1 MTNYVLATLY
11 CFKTILF
18 KEKMSS
24 IKLNAQQLR
33 RRLPTKKERA
43 AISRQPIYI
52 ILEDVL
58 DTYNVG
64 AIFRLAE
71 AVAAQK
77 VILCG
82 QTTTPPDIK
91 IHRAAIGTQN
101 WVPWEYAPRADE
113 AIKKLRQEAGK
124 VSVYAIEQGPRSSPY
139 HRVEYRFPA
148 AFVVGNETGG
158 VSSSVLKLADQII
171 EIPMWGVNKSLNVM
185 VSLAIVLWQA
195 MEGK

>member
-1 MTNYVLATLY
+1 LRFFLRG
-11 CFKTILF
+11 
-18 KEKMSS
+18 EMSS
-24 IKLNAQQLR
+24 IKFNAQQLR
-33 RRLPTKKERA
+33 RRLPTKEERA
-43 AISRQPIYI
+43 TIPRQPIYI

-82 QTTTPPDIK
+82 QTATPPDIK

-113 AIKKLRQEAGK
+113 AIKKLRQEVGK
-124 VSVYAIEQGPRSSPY
+124 VSVYVIEQGPGSYPY

-148 AFVVGNETGG
+148 AFVVGNETEG

-195 MEGK
+195 MEERTNRP

>member
-1 MTNYVLATLY
+1 M
-11 CFKTILF
+11 
-18 KEKMSS
+18 
-24 IKLNAQQLR
+24 KLNARQLR
-33 RRLPTKKERA
+33 ERKPTRKEQA
-43 AISRQPIYI
+43 VIPRQPIYI

-82 QTTTPPDIK
+82 QTATPPDIK

-113 AIKKLRQEAGK
+113 VIKKLRQEAGK
-124 VSVYAIEQGPRSSPY
+124 VSVYVIEQGPGSSPY

-148 AFVVGNETGG
+148 AFVVGNETEG

-195 MEGK
+195 MEEKTNRP

>member
-1 MTNYVLATLY
+1 M
-11 CFKTILF
+11 
-18 KEKMSS
+18 
-24 IKLNAQQLR
+24 KLNARQLR
-33 RRLPTKKERA
+33 RKKPTKEERA
-43 AISRQPIYI
+43 TIPRQPIYI

-77 VILCG
+77 IILCG
-82 QTTTPPDIK
+82 QTPTPPDIK

-113 AIKKLRQEAGK
+113 AIKKLRREIEK
-124 VSVYAIEQGPRSSPY
+124 IEVYAIEQGPKSSPY
-139 HRVEYRFPA
+139 HLVEYLFPA
-148 AFVVGNETGG
+148 AFVVGNETEGI
-158 VSSSVLKLADQII
+158 SSSVLKLVDQIV

-195 MEGK
+195 MEEKTNRP

>member
-1 MTNYVLATLY
+1 
-11 CFKTILF
+11 
-18 KEKMSS
+18 MSS
-24 IKLNAQQLR
+24 IKFNAQQLR
-33 RRLPTKKERA
+33 RRLPTKEEWA
-43 AISRQPIYI
+43 TIPRQPIYI

-82 QTTTPPDIK
+82 QTATPPDIK

-101 WVPWEYAPRADE
+101 WVPWGYYLRADE
-113 AIKKLRQEAGK
+113 AVRELREKVRGIKI
-124 VSVYAIEQGPRSSPY
+124 YAIEQGSGSSYY
-139 HRVEYRFPA
+139 HQANYCFPA
-148 AFVVGNETGG
+148 AFVVGNETEG
-158 VSSSVLKLADQII
+158 VSSSVLRLADQII

-195 MEGK
+195 MEEKTNRP

>member
-1 MTNYVLATLY
+1 M
-11 CFKTILF
+11 
-18 KEKMSS
+18 
-24 IKLNAQQLR
+24 KLNARQLR
-33 RRLPTKKERA
+33 ERKPTRKEQA
-43 AISRQPIYI
+43 VVPRQPIYI

-82 QTTTPPDIK
+82 RTATPPDIK

-113 AIKKLRQEAGK
+113 AIKKLRQKVGK
-124 VSVYAIEQGPRSSPY
+124 VSVYVIEQGSRSSLY

-148 AFVVGNETGG
+148 VFVVGNETEG
-158 VSSSVLKLADQII
+158 VSSSVLELADQII

>member
-1 MTNYVLATLY
+1 ML
-11 CFKTILF
+11 
-18 KEKMSS
+18 S
-24 IKLNAQQLR
+24 IKFNAQQLR
-33 RRLPTKKERA
+33 RRLPTKEERA
-43 AISRQPIYI
+43 AIPRQPIYI

-82 QTTTPPDIK
+82 QTATPPDIK

-113 AIKKLRQEAGK
+113 AIKKLRQEVGK
-124 VSVYAIEQGPRSSPY
+124 VSVYVIEQGPGSSPY

-148 AFVVGNETGG
+148 AFVVGNETEG
-158 VSSSVLKLADQII
+158 VSSSVLKLADQIV

-195 MEGK
+195 MGGKEK

>member
-1 MTNYVLATLY
+1 M
-11 CFKTILF
+11 
-18 KEKMSS
+18 
-24 IKLNAQQLR
+24 KLNARQLR
-33 RRLPTKKERA
+33 ERKPTRKEQA
-43 AISRQPIYI
+43 VIPRQPIYI

-82 QTTTPPDIK
+82 QTATPPDIK

-113 AIKKLRQEAGK
+113 AIKKLRQEVGK
-124 VSVYAIEQGPRSSPY
+124 VSVYVIEQGPGSSPY

-148 AFVVGNETGG
+148 AFVVGNETEG
-158 VSSSVLKLADQII
+158 VSSSVLKLADQIV

-195 MEGK
+195 MGGKEK

>member
-11 CFKTILF
+11 CFETILF

-33 RRLPTKKERA
+33 RRLPTKEERA
-43 AISRQPIYI
+43 AIPRQPIYI

-82 QTTTPPDIK
+82 QTATPPDIK

-101 WVPWEYAPRADE
+101 WVPWEYALRADE
-113 AIKKLRQEAGK
+113 AIKKLRREIRKIG
-124 VSVYAIEQGPRSSPY
+124 VYAIEQGPGSSPY

-148 AFVVGNETGG
+148 AFVVGNETEG